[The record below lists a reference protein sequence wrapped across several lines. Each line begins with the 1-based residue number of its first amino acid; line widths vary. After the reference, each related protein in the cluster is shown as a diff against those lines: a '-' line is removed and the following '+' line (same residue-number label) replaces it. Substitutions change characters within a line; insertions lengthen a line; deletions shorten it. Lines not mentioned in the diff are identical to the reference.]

1 MLMPDDAIVGYHGGA
16 SVSSKS
22 IFAARC
28 SLGEI
33 PLSRLTVF
41 GKKTKERERNKSKT
55 VLQQETGI
63 KIDKLFE
70 IKNHDCHA

>member
-41 GKKTKERERNKSKT
+41 GKKTKEREK
-55 VLQQETGI
+55 
-63 KIDKLFE
+63 
-70 IKNHDCHA
+70 